1 MARAITASLDCR
13 VKSFIKN
20 WEMEVSKGLQSTKVK
35 LLLCTPHE
43 RANLKT
49 KIETLGAVLDLLQSK
64 NTRDTWGY
72 DQREEIAAL
81 KLKLNEAEAK
91 QKKAAESL
99 LAQKRINRDLKG
111 YCSHVQ
117 TAKKTSEDKE
127 VQVNQVSRLSPE
139 YAINI
144 DLRSKLEEA
153 SNQLHRALSQ
163 MNTKAPDDDEFVL
176 CNTEPY
182 VPAAEIA
189 ASAESLSSHT
199 TVSDELKDPGED
211 DELIGKGKEEVL
223 CLKISRLQQIVD
235 DTVHQ
240 VEATLKSQR
249 VKIAQLETEVKRME
263 KQLKIQREE
272 ARKALQNKER
282 VWAERV

>member
-1 MARAITASLDCR
+1 MATANTASLDCR

-49 KIETLGAVLDLLQSK
+49 KIETLGAVLDLLQCK

-99 LAQKRINRDLKG
+99 LAQKRINRDLRHQPAKG
-111 YCSHVQ
+111 HCSRVQ
-117 TAKKTSEDKE
+117 TAKETSEDKE

-139 YAINI
+139 SAINF

-182 VPAAEIA
+182 APAA

-199 TVSDELKDPGED
+199 TVSDELKDPGEE
-211 DELIGKGKEEVL
+211 DELIGKGEEEVL

-235 DTVHQ
+235 DTVYQ

-263 KQLKIQREE
+263 KLLKIQREE
-272 ARKALQNKER
+272 AKKALQNKER
-282 VWAERV
+282 V